1 MKNLLTV
8 ISLLITLS
16 VKSQSTDFVS
26 FVNKGIS
33 SFSVDSFNLLFE
45 KKINEYR
52 KNIGVEN
59 TTYDKDLLVIA
70 QDQSDYCILKNKF
83 THYQSENPSKNSP
96 WDRGEFFGYVNDS
109 NEVFSENLLSGNI
122 SSSMSIHYKKGIN
135 FYDLL
140 SIYLIESWKQSE
152 SHNSSMISPANC
164 KFAVSISV
172 KDDLVIAC
180 LFMITMI
187 PE

>member
-1 MKNLLTV
+1 MKSITLFILT
-8 ISLLITLS
+8 IITLS

-33 SFSVDSFNLLFE
+33 SFSVDSFNLSFE

-52 KNIGVEN
+52 KNMGVEN

-122 SSSMSIHYKKGIN
+122 SSSMSIHYKKNIN